1 MHRGTREATSVT
13 EAFEKERPGAQEQDA
28 ARNTEYPIYVIVG
41 AGPVGVRCAQKLLEH
56 STDTQVVLIG
66 EEDEPP
72 YNRVRL
78 SQYLSSDASQE
89 DLANPVQQKKN
100 SRLAEFRNRQIVRI
114 DRKRKVVYDEAGTP
128 QPYSKLILATGS
140 RPLIPDIPGVNLPN
154 VIPFRSFRDARR
166 LTELRTRSKS
176 ILVVGAGALGLEAA
190 AALKT
195 QSNQVTLLARAG
207 LLGGKLSSS
216 SENYLKS
223 ALLAMQVEL
232 KCDVHLTRLT
242 GTSLLEKA
250 ELSNGESL
258 AVDAVVLCTG
268 ITPEVTL
275 ARACGLET
283 SRGVQVNQYMETSD
297 PDIYAIGECAEYD
310 HRIYQLVRPGFE
322 QADICSRHI
331 CTSGDTSTTPGYA
344 GSRTDIE
351 LKIAHI
357 PCALLGQTAPD
368 ACGQTTL
375 YRYENRFKG
384 LCRELQ
390 VREGKLVGAT
400 IVGPW
405 EERLRIG
412 KSIIDGESI
421 SRSAL
426 QKFQQ
431 HGNLW
436 QDQATLGIKQQPDSY
451 LVCQCNSVTKGEICK
466 SIANGKRTL
475 HDLEAETGA
484 GSVCGSCRPFV
495 AELLDV
501 PAPNLVMRHARGI
514 LVVSLLS
521 LLLIALAALVP
532 APEVSRSVQVSWF
545 LKNMWYD
552 NFWKQ
557 VSGYSLLT
565 LCLLTASLSLR
576 KRLKNRDLGHLDH
589 WRYVH
594 SIIGCLALLVLM
606 IHTGFRLGENL
617 NLALMLVFLA
627 ATSTGSLVGVFMARN
642 HHWTDMKLREHR
654 KWWSRIH
661 YALLWA
667 LPVLLF
673 YHIFAVYYF

>member
-1 MHRGTREATSVT
+1 MT
-13 EAFEKERPGAQEQDA
+13 ETAGKEQLGAQVQDV
-28 ARNTEYPIYVIVG
+28 ARDAEYPIYVIVG
-41 AGPVGVRCAQKLLEH
+41 AGPVGVRCAQKLLEY
-56 STDTQVVLIG
+56 SADTQVVLVG

-72 YNRVRL
+72 YNRVKL
-78 SQYLSSDASQE
+78 SQYLSSEVSPE
-89 DLANPVQQKKN
+89 DLDNPVQQKKN
-100 SRLAEFRNRQIVRI
+100 SRLAEFRNRRIARI
-114 DRKRKVVYDEAGTP
+114 DRKQKIVYDDTGAP
-128 QPYSKLILATGS
+128 QPYTKLILATGS
-140 RPLIPDIPGVNLPN
+140 RPLVPDIPGATLPN
-154 VIPFRSFRDARR
+154 VIPFRNLRDARR
-166 LTELRTRSKS
+166 LAELRTRSKS

-195 QSNQVTLLARAG
+195 QSNRVTLLARAG

-232 KCDVHLTRLT
+232 KCDVQLARLT
-242 GTSLLEKA
+242 GTSCLEHA

-258 AVDAVVLCTG
+258 SVDAVVLCTG

-275 ARACGLET
+275 ARNCGLET
-283 SRGVQVNQYMETSD
+283 ARGIQVNQYMETSD
-297 PDIYAIGECAEYD
+297 PDIYAVGECAEYD
-310 HRIYQLVRPGFE
+310 SRIYQLVRPGFE
-322 QADICSRHI
+322 QAEICSRHI
-331 CTSGDTSTTPGYA
+331 CTFNNTPTPPGYA

-357 PCALLGQTAPD
+357 PCALLGQTSPD
-368 ACGQTTL
+368 VDGQTTL

-384 LCRELQ
+384 LCRELH
-390 VREGKLVGAT
+390 VREGKLIGAT

-412 KSIIDGESI
+412 KSIIDGEAVAK
-421 SRSAL
+421 SAL

-436 QDQATLGIKQQPDSY
+436 QDQTAQGIKQQPDSY

-466 SIANGKRTL
+466 SIASGKRTL
-475 HDLEAETGA
+475 QDLETETGA
-484 GSVCGSCRPFV
+484 GSVCGSCRPFI

-514 LVVSLLS
+514 LVVSMLS
-521 LLLIALAALVP
+521 LVLIALAALIP

-545 LKNMWYD
+545 LKNLWYD

-594 SIIGCLALLVLM
+594 SIIGCLALIVLV

-627 ATSTGSLVGVFMARN
+627 ATTTGSLVGVFMARN
-642 HHWTDMKLREHR
+642 HHWTDLKLREHR

-673 YHIFAVYYF
+673 YHIFAIYYF